1 MTHLLAKKDSHNI
14 KKKSDLGPNYRNSGA
29 FSDGAG
35 DELNTITSDIA
46 AAMGG
51 SGAGG
56 GGTVSPT
63 NLVSAVDGRQ
73 VWALTQSYSVSFSEA
88 FDIEIERGC
97 VT

>member
-1 MTHLLAKKDSHNI
+1 MLTEFGIHHRLESCDP
-14 KKKSDLGPNYRNSGA
+14 SDLGPNYRNSGA
-29 FSDGAG
+29 FSDGGG

-73 VWALTQSYSVSFSEA
+73 VWAIIF
-88 FDIEIERGC
+88 C
-97 VT
+97 

>member
-1 MTHLLAKKDSHNI
+1 MTHLLAIKIPLILKKP
-14 KKKSDLGPNYRNSGA
+14 SDLGPNYRNSGA
-29 FSDGAG
+29 FSDGGG

-51 SGAGG
+51 SGAGGG

-73 VWALTQSYSVSFSEA
+73 VWALTQSYSVSFSEVL
-88 FDIEIERGC
+88 EIRSWRI
-97 VT
+97 